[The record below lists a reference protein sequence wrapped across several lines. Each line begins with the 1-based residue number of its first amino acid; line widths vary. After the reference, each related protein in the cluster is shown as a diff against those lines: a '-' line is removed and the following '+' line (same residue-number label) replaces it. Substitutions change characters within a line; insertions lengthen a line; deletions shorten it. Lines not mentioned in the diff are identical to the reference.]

1 MVETIAGNL
10 VSNGFVEQCKNVL
23 PIVLPLFRGEV
34 ATIADDFELL
44 IGTLYPPQQVF
55 AAGARL
61 ATHAHSVR
69 WRIR

>member
-34 ATIADDFELL
+34 ATITDDFELP
-44 IGTLYPPQQVF
+44 IGTPYPPQQVF

-69 WRIR
+69 